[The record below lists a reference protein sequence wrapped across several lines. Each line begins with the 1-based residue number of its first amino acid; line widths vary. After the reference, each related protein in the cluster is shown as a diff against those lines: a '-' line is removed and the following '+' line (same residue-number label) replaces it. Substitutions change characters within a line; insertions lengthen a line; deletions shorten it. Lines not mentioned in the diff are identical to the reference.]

1 VSPFKKY
8 NLELSLKQ
16 MVLNYIGS
24 KRSLAQRLVDEFKKE
39 WTDLSGYAF
48 CDAFAGTGAL
58 AVAIAP
64 HVKTLIVNDWE
75 DFSVAVLHAQFNP
88 PPVST
93 AQLVATLNATNPTT
107 GAITSTYSELG
118 NRRYF
123 TTLNAQKIDGIR
135 AALRSPTYTNK
146 ERNFLKGA
154 LVAAA
159 DSVANVA
166 SIYGAYLKDFKN
178 SSTNPI
184 TVRAIPSAAKPAQVL
199 QRDAQELCLD
209 GHTIEPD
216 TLLYLDP
223 PYNQRQYGANYFP
236 LNAIVDISA
245 NTFEVA
251 GVTGI
256 PTSGYKKSAWC
267 STKTATN
274 ALKTILEGTPARRL
288 ALSYNQEGILS
299 HAEITSL
306 FTATGWRVRR
316 VEIPYKRFASQK
328 DLEPNTIEYL
338 FVASRI

>member
-1 VSPFKKY
+1 MARNK
-8 NLELSLKQ
+8 

-24 KRSLAQRLVDEFKKE
+24 KRSLAQRLVNEFKKE
-39 WTDLSGYAF
+39 WADLSGYTF

-58 AVAIAP
+58 AVQMAP
-64 HVKTLIVNDWE
+64 HVKTVMVNDWE
-75 DFSVAVLHAQFNP
+75 NFSVAILHAQFNP
-88 PPVST
+88 PST
-93 AQLVATLNATNPTT
+93 ATQLVNALNLVTPTT
-107 GAITSTYSELG
+107 GAITTTYSELG
-118 NRRYF
+118 NRLYF

-135 AALRSPTYTNK
+135 IALRSQNYTHV
-146 ERNFLKGA
+146 ERNYLKGA
-154 LVAAA
+154 LVSAA
-159 DSVANVA
+159 DSIANVA

-178 SSTNPI
+178 SATNPI
-184 TVRAIPSAAKPAQVL
+184 TLRPIQSAARQAQVF

-209 GHTIEPD
+209 GTVIEPT

-251 GVTGI
+251 GITGI
-256 PTSGYKKSAWC
+256 PTAGYKKSAWC
-267 STKTATN
+267 STKTATQ

-299 HAEITSL
+299 HAEITAL
-306 FTATGWRVRR
+306 FTTTGWRVRR

-338 FVASRI
+338 FVATRI

>member
-1 VSPFKKY
+1 
-8 NLELSLKQ
+8 
-16 MVLNYIGS
+16 M
-24 KRSLAQRLVDEFKKE
+24 
-39 WTDLSGYAF
+39 
-48 CDAFAGTGAL
+48 
-58 AVAIAP
+58 
-64 HVKTLIVNDWE
+64 
-75 DFSVAVLHAQFNP
+75 
-88 PPVST
+88 
-93 AQLVATLNATNPTT
+93 
-107 GAITSTYSELG
+107 
-118 NRRYF
+118 
-123 TTLNAQKIDGIR
+123 
-135 AALRSPTYTNK
+135 
-146 ERNFLKGA
+146 
-154 LVAAA
+154 
-159 DSVANVA
+159 ANVA

-178 SSTNPI
+178 SATNPI
-184 TVRAIPSAAKPAQVL
+184 TLRGIPPAAKPAHVL

-245 NTFEVA
+245 NAFEVA
-251 GVTGI
+251 GITGI
-256 PTSGYKKSAWC
+256 PAAGYKKSAWC

-299 HAEITSL
+299 HAEITAL
-306 FTATGWRVRR
+306 FTTTGWRVRR